1 MKMPHFNDLHHM
13 LRYSILAIMVLL
25 GWPVLALGGLVST
38 PVWLTYLLAAFVFK
52 KTIEKRRQAK
62 DLREATGSVSREQQ
76 GTENVTASILDR
88 F

>member
-1 MKMPHFNDLHHM
+1 MAD
-13 LRYSILAIMVLL
+13 
-25 GWPVLALGGLVST
+25 VS
-38 PVWLTYLLAAFVFK
+38 PCGFVFK

>member
-1 MKMPHFNDLHHM
+1 MKIPQFNDLPPV

-62 DLREATGSVSREQQ
+62 DLREW
-76 GTENVTASILDR
+76 TAKQR
-88 F
+88 AA

>member
-1 MKMPHFNDLHHM
+1 MKIPQFNDLHPV

-62 DLREATGSVSREQQ
+62 DLREWTATTGHP
-76 GTENVTASILDR
+76 
-88 F
+88 